1 MTENQ
6 AIKIR
11 SIFCNRI
18 PQEELY
24 TQLTEELA
32 VELDNAIKKQ
42 IPKKLTHEATLPKCC
57 TCPSCKNVV
66 DEFETFWGQK
76 IRVCVE
82 FCKYCGQALDWG
94 DSE

>member
-1 MTENQ
+1 MTEQQ

-32 VELDNAIKKQ
+32 TEIDIAITKQ
-42 IPKKLTHEATLPKCC
+42 VPMECKVFKDSCVCGKTVYPHMEYCYKC
-57 TCPSCKNVV
+57 
-66 DEFETFWGQK
+66 GQK
-76 IRVCVE
+76 L
-82 FCKYCGQALDWG
+82 KWMK
-94 DSE
+94 SEVQGG